1 MSHLLK
7 QIAQHN
13 APGPRAAAVPV
24 EDRSIR
30 VVLGGQQAAPSLG
43 RPRASGG
50 DDAALAHAEAS
61 GLFASS
67 AWKEKLFRKAHADAV
82 SRARRES
89 ARTPAM
95 ASSVG
100 PT

>member
-13 APGPRAAAVPV
+13 TPGPRAAAMPV

-50 DDAALAHAEAS
+50 DDAALAHAEVQRMFGAPPPVDAAAAQREAQR
-61 GLFASS
+61 LFGGCG
-67 AWKEKLFRKAHADAV
+67 
-82 SRARRES
+82 RAPPPRQWRIDQ
-89 ARTPAM
+89 
-95 ASSVG
+95 
-100 PT
+100 